1 MSNSKITLSEELQR
15 FNPVTVIGAGT
26 IGISWTTLFLAYG
39 LTVRV
44 NDPRPDLKEVVLNGI
59 EQIKPTLKALG
70 LPTENLTDHLE
81 IEPDLERS
89 LQGSAVVQENGP
101 ERIEFKQEL
110 FSKIEKAVTKETLLL
125 SSTSGI
131 PSSEIAKGMKNPGRL
146 LIGHPFNPPH
156 LVPLVE
162 VVPGEHT
169 EVQAVNDAIAFY
181 KSLGKE
187 PMVLKKEIPG
197 FVANRLQSALFR
209 EAIHLVLEEVVSMKD
224 LDRIVTNSIGLR
236 WAVGG
241 PFLTFHLGG
250 GKGGLPAFLK
260 HLGPN
265 LQSGWKN
272 LGNPTLD
279 ESIVQ
284 KLSNEAMNSYG
295 KVQIEELENKRDQ
308 KQISVLHV
316 MNNQH

>member
-26 IGISWTTLFLAYG
+26 IGISWTALFLAYG

-81 IEPDLERS
+81 IEQDLERS

-101 ERIEFKQEL
+101 ERVEFKQEL

-146 LIGHPFNPPH
+146 LIGHPFNPRISFRS
-156 LVPLVE
+156 LKWYQENIQKFKPLMM
-162 VVPGEHT
+162 P
-169 EVQAVNDAIAFY
+169 
-181 KSLGKE
+181 L
-187 PMVLKKEIPG
+187 L
-197 FVANRLQSALFR
+197 
-209 EAIHLVLEEVVSMKD
+209 
-224 LDRIVTNSIGLR
+224 SIN
-236 WAVGG
+236 
-241 PFLTFHLGG
+241 H
-250 GKGGLPAFLK
+250 
-260 HLGPN
+260 
-265 LQSGWKN
+265 
-272 LGNPTLD
+272 
-279 ESIVQ
+279 
-284 KLSNEAMNSYG
+284 
-295 KVQIEELENKRDQ
+295 
-308 KQISVLHV
+308 
-316 MNNQH
+316 

>member
-250 GKGGLPAFLK
+250 GKGDSRHFLNILVLIYNQDGK
-260 HLGPN
+260 
-265 LQSGWKN
+265 
-272 LGNPTLD
+272 TL
-279 ESIVQ
+279 EIQ
-284 KLSNEAMNSYG
+284 P
-295 KVQIEELENKRDQ
+295 
-308 KQISVLHV
+308 
-316 MNNQH
+316 

>member
-1 MSNSKITLSEELQR
+1 MIALSKNLQR

-26 IGISWTTLFLAYG
+26 IGISWTALFLAHG

-44 NDPRPDLKEVVLNGI
+44 NDPRPDINVIVHHGI
-59 EQIKPTLKALG
+59 EQIKPTLQALG
-70 LPTENLTDHLE
+70 LPIEGLTDHLV

-89 LQGSAVVQENGP
+89 LQGAAVVQENGP
-101 ERIEFKQEL
+101 ERVGVKQEL
-110 FSKIEKAVTKETLLL
+110 FAKIEELVAKDTLLL

-131 PSSEIAKGMKNPGRL
+131 PSSEIAKEMKNPGRL

-162 VVPGEHT
+162 VVPGDHT
-169 EVQAVNDAIAFY
+169 ADQAIDDAIAFY
-181 KSLGKE
+181 EALGKE

-197 FVANRLQSALFR
+197 FVANRLQSALFQ
-209 EAIHLVLEEVVSMKD
+209 EAIHLVLEGVVSMED

-250 GKGGLPAFLK
+250 GKGGLPAFLQ

-265 LQSGWKN
+265 LQDGWKN
-272 LGNPTLD
+272 LGKPRLD
-279 ESIVQ
+279 EITIQTLSKQAMSTYGTVQ
-284 KLSNEAMNSYG
+284 ME
-295 KVQIEELENKRDQ
+295 QLENQRDQ
-308 KQISVLHV
+308 MQIAVL
-316 MNNQH
+316 NLINK